1 MKEAK
6 GPVRYLGLTMYGK
19 GLSIR
24 EFEPLIERVH
34 RSYPKIRTRKETP
47 TPMTGRSRA
56 LLRKKKAMKYH
67 LDVGLP
73 TPQIHAVDC
82 KWSPYGMVHIDPSA
96 FEGITFSTVLSL
108 ALLGLI

>member
-6 GPVRYLGLTMYGK
+6 GPVRHLGLPLYGK

-24 EFEPLIERVH
+24 EFKPLIDRVH
-34 RSYPKIRTRKETP
+34 RRNPEIRTRKETP

-67 LDVGLP
+67 VRRRTTNP
-73 TPQIHAVDC
+73 A
-82 KWSPYGMVHIDPSA
+82 DPCCR
-96 FEGITFSTVLSL
+96 L
-108 ALLGLI
+108 

>member
-24 EFEPLIERVH
+24 EFQPLIERVH
-34 RSYPKIRTRKETP
+34 RSHPKIRTRKERPTP
-47 TPMTGRSRA
+47 T

-67 LDVGLP
+67 LPRRSML
-73 TPQIHAVDC
+73 
-82 KWSPYGMVHIDPSA
+82 
-96 FEGITFSTVLSL
+96 
-108 ALLGLI
+108 